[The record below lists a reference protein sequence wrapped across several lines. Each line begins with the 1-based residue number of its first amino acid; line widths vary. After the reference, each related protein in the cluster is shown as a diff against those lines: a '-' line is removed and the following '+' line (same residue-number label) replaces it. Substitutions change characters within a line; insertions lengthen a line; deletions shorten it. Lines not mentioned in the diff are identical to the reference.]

1 MKFDFDLFTTLN
13 TNQYINPDLKIQKNN
28 SFKYDSFKINNY
40 KLIDTCNFEKDAIEN
55 IFNITNK
62 DDDDY
67 DDSYIRIEH
76 KLFHKEKKKIFVFK
90 KVNKNMGRKKR
101 KRHQL
106 FSIEAHHNKYKEDN
120 IINKIK
126 IYFTNSLMSYINK
139 KYIEFKGP
147 KSKRLL
153 AKIKPNFTRVWTKKD
168 NQEYLSK
175 TIKEIFSERL
185 SNKCKKY
192 PKNYNY
198 KQINAIIEKNEA
210 KEIIDILNKT
220 MKDMYNIYIRENE
233 KIQDFNLDNDLVNIE
248 KRNGK
253 EYTNEFKRIAM
264 NLIEILNKRGRKL

>member
-28 SFKYDSFKINNY
+28 SFNYDSFKINNY
-40 KLIDTCNFEKDAIEN
+40 KLIDTCNLEKNAIEN

-62 DDDDY
+62 GDDDY

-185 SNKCKKY
+185 SNRCKKY

-233 KIQDFNLDNDLVNIE
+233 KIKDFNLDNDLVNIE

-253 EYTNEFKRIAM
+253 EYTNEYKRIAM